1 MFVGIVGKEHRM
13 QTFSIMQVRGR
24 GEVGD
29 WRGLGEGGGG
39 GAHLAGISWTNTL
52 LGCAK

>member
-29 WRGLGEGGGG
+29 WRGLGEGGGV
-39 GAHLAGISWTNTL
+39 HTL
-52 LGCAK
+52 LE